1 MSLKCISFCSLK
13 RGDCEKNVTL
23 CFHLFPPK
31 NISLISSKGNIGLL
45 LICILQAWKWAF
57 KHNFWFS
64 ITGEPLCFANYN
76 TICRSR
82 WKQRHHV
89 FGHVW
94 INLLLFA
101 KWKLSCKR
109 KKIIWSDLF
118 PTVLL
123 NDKKIHKILFGFDR
137 PCACQ
142 NNRLYILMQAK
153 GYAEFTIQHTH
164 FIFFLLMNVYV

>member
-123 NDKKIHKILFGFDR
+123 NDKKYIRFCLDLIDR
-137 PCACQ
+137 A
-142 NNRLYILMQAK
+142 LVKTTDYINLMQAK

-164 FIFFLLMNVYV
+164 FIFSLLMNVYV